1 MKNKK
6 SSDSRQSNRL
16 KIPTN
21 LLLQLLTDLSSVGEA
36 RSFFQDFFTNS
47 ERQMF
52 AKRLAILF
60 ALKEGKSYEEI
71 RKLYGVSSAT
81 ISSVAETMSNKGMQ
95 LIIQKIETD
104 QWADAW
110 AERIMKIF
118 GWGKR

>member
-60 ALKEGKSYEEI
+60 ALNEGKSYEEI